1 MADDVLVAACDKLDL
16 SGGAAFE
23 LTLADIGGDGPE
35 CGAVPWDPMGFAEYG
50 KFGSL
55 PAKLAW
61 YRHAEIKHGRV
72 AMAAFVGWLATANG
86 YFFDGFLSREL
97 GIKFA
102 DLGTDPLSAWE
113 QMPASGKVQM
123 LLAVGALEVAQET
136 VEPHYLRGGE
146 PGRFP
151 LVRDSVL
158 APFRQFGIYNGA
170 IKKQCARHPPAARA
184 LRSRGENLCIR
195 PHQHRCRRRAAPPP
209 RRRLEAQGRTVE
221 SLRQEKLLS
230 ELKNGRLAMIGMASL
245 YAASVV
251 PDSVPFFKGGI
262 APFPVG

>member
-1 MADDVLVAACDKLDL
+1 
-16 SGGAAFE
+16 
-23 LTLADIGGDGPE
+23 
-35 CGAVPWDPMGFAEYG
+35 MGFAEYG

-170 IKKQCARHPPAARA
+170 IKKQ
-184 LRSRGENLCIR
+184 
-195 PHQHRCRRRAAPPP
+195 
-209 RRRLEAQGRTVE
+209 LEAQGRTVE